1 MKNIKCPLCGEEY
14 EFNKITIS
22 KKYEYRQA
30 RCLVCKYSLDLSN
43 TMTGAK
49 KIAEEFIS
57 KFPSIVRLKIGDE
70 LVVKESNSLYH
81 YFRVT
86 EIDIN
91 SGIFWGICLKT
102 DNLEQFKY
110 EDVAEWPW
118 EFKQE
123 EGAEQ

>member
-57 KFPSIVRLKIGDE
+57 KFPPFMRVHEGNIVEILRLYGPRPEK
-70 LVVKESNSLYH
+70 
-81 YFRVT
+81 
-86 EIDIN
+86 IN
-91 SGIFWGICLKT
+91 SIEIYINST
-102 DNLEQFKY
+102 SIDNITK
-110 EDVAEWPW
+110 WPW